1 MLGED
6 FEVNVLEDKLPSI
19 DERFL
24 GKILIEGFVKI
35 NKRIMFSKLRVK
47 NIDVI
52 GDITLTALLMW
63 LMTLLL
69 TSQ

>member
-6 FEVNVLEDKLPSI
+6 FEVNVLEEKLPSI

-35 NKRIMFSKLRVK
+35 NKRITFSKLRVK